1 MRLLNSRTGGGS
13 GGRSLE
19 DYGPMAEELDEAV
32 PDEAKTDANEEET
45 AMKDIW

>member
-1 MRLLNSRTGGGS
+1 MRLLNSRTGGG
-13 GGRSLE
+13 GRSLE
-19 DYGPMAEELDEAV
+19 EYGPMAEELDDAV